1 MEHIWSRLAWA
12 ADAFLGAGQAGPYH
26 WTFANIYCKY
36 AKLEPSIN
44 ALCNYVWSASAPNR
58 QKQNAIDAIVAI
70 QQTLYEIACHAIIHI
85 RIWWVAHALEKLLP
99 PLGPVLDRSKV
110 N

>member
-44 ALCNYVWSASAPNR
+44 ALCNYV
-58 QKQNAIDAIVAI
+58 
-70 QQTLYEIACHAIIHI
+70 
-85 RIWWVAHALEKLLP
+85 
-99 PLGPVLDRSKV
+99 
-110 N
+110 